1 MIKRPFFIDQKFV
14 FLNFNI
20 KVNHMIKNTLLLF
33 AVLFCLQS
41 HAQVFDKQANR
52 GARGLMP
59 ENTIGSVLRA
69 LDLGATTLGMN
80 VVISKD
86 NLVVLSHE
94 PYFNNEISL
103 TPEGK
108 PISLADEKK
117 YNLYKMDYEEIR
129 KFDVGSKFHK
139 RFPGQQK
146 VKAYKPLLT
155 EVIDSVEAY
164 VKLHKLPKPNYAIE
178 IKTIRKGDLEFHPEP
193 AEFSQLVMEVVQKK
207 KIGKRTI
214 IQAFDIRSLQYVHE
228 KYPKIK
234 TDLMIDEKE
243 DFENNIKDL
252 GFNPTVY
259 SPYSVL
265 VGKGLVDR
273 CHAAGIQI
281 IPWTVNSLK
290 EMNYLIGLGVDGII
304 TDYPNLFQSLEIPA
318 VK

>member
-1 MIKRPFFIDQKFV
+1 MMKIKI
-14 FLNFNI
+14 
-20 KVNHMIKNTLLLF
+20 LLLLTIILP
-33 AVLFCLQS
+33 VTL
-41 HAQVFDKQANR
+41 HAQTFDKQSNR

-59 ENTIGSVLRA
+59 ENTIAGMLRA

-86 NLVVLSHE
+86 NQVVLSHE

-103 TPEGK
+103 TPTGK
-108 PISLADEKK
+108 PIPLKEEKS
-117 YNLYKMDYEEIR
+117 YNMYKMDYAEIK
-129 KFDVGSKFHK
+129 KFDVGSKLHR
-139 RFPGQQK
+139 RFMGQQK
-146 VKAYKPLLT
+146 FKAYKPLLS

-164 VKLHKLPKPNYAIE
+164 VKAHKLPKPYYGIE

-193 AEFSQLVMEVVQKK
+193 AEFSQLVMDVVEAK

-228 KYPKIK
+228 KYPKMK
-234 TDLMIDEKE
+234 TALMIDEKE
-243 DFENNIKDL
+243 DFENNIRDL
-252 GFNPTVY
+252 GFRPTVY

-273 CHAAGIQI
+273 CHAAGIRI

-290 EMNYLIGLGVDGII
+290 EMEYMVGLGVDGII
-304 TDYPNLFQSLEIPA
+304 TDFPNLFMRLELP
-318 VK
+318 KKK

>member
-1 MIKRPFFIDQKFV
+1 LIVKAGKEIIMKRY
-14 FLNFNI
+14 
-20 KVNHMIKNTLLLF
+20 LLLF
-33 AVLFCLQS
+33 TLLFAMLQLA
-41 HAQVFDKQANR
+41 AQTFDKQGHR

-59 ENTIGSVLRA
+59 ENTIGGMLRA
-69 LDLGATTLGMN
+69 LDLGVTTIGMN

-86 NLVVLSHE
+86 NQVLLSHE

-103 TPEGK
+103 LPSGK
-108 PISLADEKK
+108 PIPLKEEQS
-117 YNLYKMDYEEIR
+117 YNMYKMDYAEII
-129 KFDVGSKFHK
+129 KFDVGSKVHK

-146 VKAYKPLLT
+146 YKAYKPLLS

-178 IKTIRKGDLEFHPEP
+178 IKTVRKGDLVFHPEP
-193 AEFSQLVMEVVQKK
+193 AAFSQLVMDVVVAKK
-207 KIGKRTI
+207 MTRRTV

-228 KYPKIK
+228 KYPKMK
-234 TDLMIDEKE
+234 TALMIDEKE

-252 GFNPTVY
+252 GFSPTIY

-273 CHAAGIQI
+273 CHAAGIKI

-290 EMNYLIGLGVDGII
+290 DMNYMVGLGVDGVI
-304 TDYPNLFQSLEIPA
+304 TDYPNLFNSLELP
-318 VK
+318 KKKK

>member
-1 MIKRPFFIDQKFV
+1 MMKTKI
-14 FLNFNI
+14 
-20 KVNHMIKNTLLLF
+20 LLLL
-33 AVLFCLQS
+33 VTLTGS
-41 HAQVFDKQANR
+41 VVHAQTFDKQGDR

-59 ENTIGSVLRA
+59 ENTIAGMLRA

-86 NLVVLSHE
+86 NQVVLSHE

-103 TPEGK
+103 TPAGK
-108 PISLADEKK
+108 PIPLKQEQS
-117 YNLYKMDYEEIR
+117 YNMYKMDYTEIK
-129 KFDVGSKFHK
+129 KFDVGSKVHK

-146 VKAYKPLLT
+146 FKAYKPLLS

-164 VKLHKLPKPNYAIE
+164 VKLHKLTKPDYGIE
-178 IKTIRKGDLEFHPEP
+178 IKTVRKGDLVFHPEP
-193 AEFSQLVMEVVQKK
+193 AEFSQLVMDVVEAKK
-207 KIGKRTI
+207 MSRRTI

-228 KYPKIK
+228 KYPKIR
-234 TDLMIDEKE
+234 TALMIDEKE
-243 DFENNIKDL
+243 DFENNIRDL

-273 CHAAGIQI
+273 CHAAGIKI

-290 EMNYLIGLGVDGII
+290 DMEYMVGLGVDGII
-304 TDYPNLFQSLEIPA
+304 TDYPNLFMRLELP
-318 VK
+318 KKK

>member
-1 MIKRPFFIDQKFV
+1 LIVKAGKEIIMKRYF
-14 FLNFNI
+14 
-20 KVNHMIKNTLLLF
+20 LLLTLIF
-33 AVLFCLQS
+33 VMLQLT
-41 HAQVFDKQANR
+41 AQTFDKQGHR

-59 ENTIGSVLRA
+59 ENTIGGMLRA
-69 LDLGATTLGMN
+69 LDLGVTTIGMN

-86 NLVVLSHE
+86 NQVVLSHE

-103 TPEGK
+103 LPSGK
-108 PISLADEKK
+108 PIPLKEEQS
-117 YNLYKMDYEEIR
+117 YNMYNMDYAEII
-129 KFDVGSKFHK
+129 KFDVGSKVHK

-146 VKAYKPLLT
+146 YKAYKPLLS

-178 IKTIRKGDLEFHPEP
+178 IKTVRKGDLVFHPEP
-193 AEFSQLVMEVVQKK
+193 GAFSQLVMDVVVAKK
-207 KIGKRTI
+207 MTKRTI

-228 KYPKIK
+228 KYPKIR
-234 TDLMIDEKE
+234 TALMIDEKE

-252 GFNPTVY
+252 GFSPTIY

-273 CHAAGIQI
+273 CHAAGIKI

-290 EMNYLIGLGVDGII
+290 DMNYMVGLGVDGVI
-304 TDYPNLFQSLEIPA
+304 TDYPNLFNSLELP
-318 VK
+318 KKKK

>member
-1 MIKRPFFIDQKFV
+1 M
-14 FLNFNI
+14 
-20 KVNHMIKNTLLLF
+20 
-33 AVLFCLQS
+33 LQLA
-41 HAQVFDKQANR
+41 AQTFDKQGHR

-59 ENTIGSVLRA
+59 ENTIGAMLRA
-69 LDLGATTLGMN
+69 LDLGVTTIGMN

-86 NLVVLSHE
+86 NQVVLSHE

-103 TPEGK
+103 LPSGK
-108 PISLADEKK
+108 PIPLKEEQS
-117 YNLYKMDYEEIR
+117 YNMYKMDYAEIK
-129 KFDVGSKFHK
+129 KFDVGSKVHK

-146 VKAYKPLLT
+146 YRASKPLLT

-178 IKTIRKGDLEFHPEP
+178 IKTVRKGDLVFHPEP
-193 AEFSQLVMEVVQKK
+193 AAFSQLVMDVVVAKK
-207 KIGKRTI
+207 MTKRTV

-234 TDLMIDEKE
+234 TALMIDEKE

-252 GFNPTVY
+252 GFSPTIY

-273 CHAAGIQI
+273 CHAAGIKI

-290 EMNYLIGLGVDGII
+290 DMNYMVGLGVDGVI
-304 TDYPNLFQSLEIPA
+304 TDYPNLFNSLELP
-318 VK
+318 KKKK

>member
-1 MIKRPFFIDQKFV
+1 MIS
-14 FLNFNI
+14 
-20 KVNHMIKNTLLLF
+20 
-33 AVLFCLQS
+33 LQLS
-41 HAQVFDKQANR
+41 AQTFDKQGQR

-59 ENTIGSVLRA
+59 ENTIAGILKSV
-69 LDLGATTLGMN
+69 DLGVTTIGMN

-86 NLVVLSHE
+86 NQVVLSHE

-103 TPEGK
+103 TPAGK
-108 PISLADEKK
+108 PISLTEEKTF
-117 YNLYKMDYEEIR
+117 NMYKMDYAEIK
-129 KFDVGSKFHK
+129 KFDVGSKVHK

-146 VKAYKPLLT
+146 FAAYKPLLL

-193 AEFSQLVMEVVQKK
+193 AEFSQLVMDVVEKK
-207 KIGKRTI
+207 KISKRTI

-228 KYPKIK
+228 KYPKIR
-234 TDLMIDEKE
+234 TALMIDEKE

-252 GFNPTVY
+252 GYSPTVY
-259 SPYSVL
+259 SPYAVL

-273 CHAAGIQI
+273 CHAAGIKI

-290 EMNYLIGLGVDGII
+290 DMNYMVGLGVDGII
-304 TDYPNLFQSLEIPA
+304 TDYPNLFMSLELP
-318 VK
+318 VKKK

>member
-1 MIKRPFFIDQKFV
+1 MMKTKI
-14 FLNFNI
+14 
-20 KVNHMIKNTLLLF
+20 LLLL
-33 AVLFCLQS
+33 VITLTGS
-41 HAQVFDKQANR
+41 VIRAQTFDKQGDR

-59 ENTIGSVLRA
+59 ENTIAGMLRA

-86 NLVVLSHE
+86 KQVVLSHE

-103 TPEGK
+103 TPAGK
-108 PISLADEKK
+108 PISLKAQKS
-117 YNLYKMDYEEIR
+117 YNMYKMDYSEIK
-129 KFDVGSKFHK
+129 KFDVGSKLHA

-146 VKAYKPLLT
+146 FKAYKPLLS

-164 VKLHKLPKPNYAIE
+164 VKLHKLPKPNYGIE

-193 AEFSQLVMEVVQKK
+193 AEFAQLVMDVVEAKK
-207 KIGKRTI
+207 MGKRTI

-228 KYPKIK
+228 KYPKMR
-234 TDLMIDEKE
+234 TALMIDEKE

-252 GFNPTVY
+252 GFSPTVY

-273 CHAAGIQI
+273 CHAAGIKI

-290 EMNYLIGLGVDGII
+290 DMEYMVGLGVDGII
-304 TDYPNLFQSLEIPA
+304 TDYPNLFMRLELP
-318 VK
+318 KKQ

>member
-1 MIKRPFFIDQKFV
+1 MMKGKI
-14 FLNFNI
+14 
-20 KVNHMIKNTLLLF
+20 LLLL
-33 AVLFCLQS
+33 ATLSALHIS
-41 HAQVFDKQANR
+41 AQTFDKQGNR

-59 ENTIGSVLRA
+59 ENTVAGILRS
-69 LDLGATTLGMN
+69 LDLGVTTVGMN

-86 NLVVLSHE
+86 NQVVLSHE

-103 TPEGK
+103 TPSGK
-108 PISLADEKK
+108 PISLAEEKT
-117 YNLYKMDYEEIR
+117 YNMYKMDYTEIR
-129 KFDVGSKFHK
+129 KFDVGSKLHK

-146 VKAYKPLLT
+146 FKAYKPLLS

-164 VKLHKLPKPNYAIE
+164 VKLHKLPKPDYAIE

-193 AEFSQLVMEVVQKK
+193 AEFSQLVMNVVEAK
-207 KIGKRTI
+207 KISKRTI

-228 KYPKIK
+228 KYPKIR
-234 TDLMIDEKE
+234 TALMIDEKE

-252 GFNPTVY
+252 GFSPTVY

-273 CHAAGIQI
+273 CHAAGIKI

-290 EMNYLIGLGVDGII
+290 DMEYMVGLGVDGII
-304 TDYPNLFQSLEIPA
+304 TDFPNLFMSLELPA
-318 VK
+318 ARRKK